1 MTANEAR
8 ADRRLMALEQVEG
21 QSGVAQRQYKAALQH
36 AEKTA
41 PAWGVAVRTA
51 MDYSGRANG
60 HGLPARASGR
70 PAEAKPA
77 VGGAGL
83 APAAAPAA
91 DVSGAD
97 AFQYAAPEAAKEVEK
112 AGETIRTVG
121 NRAFY
126 RRSGQWIDSTLKE
139 DQQQKAI
146 RVKQFSRAYF
156 DLAKRYGKR
165 LTQYL
170 VFDEPAV
177 INVDNQAY
185 LIEP

>member
-1 MTANEAR
+1 MPARHYGLAANGLRFDAN
-8 ADRRLMALEQVEG
+8 
-21 QSGVAQRQYKAALQH
+21 KP
-36 AEKTA
+36 AESRSASA
-41 PAWGVAVRTA
+41 PA
-51 MDYSGRANG
+51 
-60 HGLPARASGR
+60 
-70 PAEAKPA
+70 E
-77 VGGAGL
+77 
-83 APAAAPAA
+83 APAA
-91 DVSGAD
+91 DSSGAD

-146 RVKQFSRAYF
+146 RVKQFSRQYF

-170 VFDEPAV
+170 VFDEPAI
-177 INVDNQAY
+177 INVDSQAY